1 MYRDHPRSCGE
12 HQPLKTRNAA
22 SIGSSP
28 LVRGALCQCAGL
40 QRGTGIIP
48 ARAGSTRRSI
58 LLLRQDRDH
67 PRSCGE
73 HTFSR
78 QTGSQGEGSSPLV
91 RGAQGILEKLAL
103 DVGIIPARAG
113 STPTSRDP
121 HRQSRDHPRSCG
133 EHWSLPAVLSTAA
146 GSSPLVRGAP
156 LLVRDGSPQPGIIPA
171 RAGSTLCFRT
181 AEANRRDHP
190 RSCGE
195 HFMVLLLT

>member
-1 MYRDHPRSCGE
+1 MRGAHLLQADGQPGGGIIPARAGSTGDSRKACSRRRDHPRSCGE
-12 HQPLKTRNAA
+12 HSHVSGSTS
-22 SIGSSP
+22 SIEGSSP
-28 LVRGALCQCAGL
+28 LVRGALEPPCRL
-40 QRGTGIIP
+40 V
-48 ARAGSTRRSI
+48 
-58 LLLRQDRDH
+58 H
-67 PRSCGE
+67 CG
-73 HTFSR
+73 
-78 QTGSQGEGSSPLV
+78 
-91 RGAQGILEKLAL
+91 
-103 DVGIIPARAG
+103 GIIPARAG